1 MEFKDFSQILDLA
14 RQKKAMTP
22 MAVAAAE
29 EDHTLSAAVA
39 AWKEKVVQPW
49 FVGDKAKI
57 LALLKEVGETFDE
70 KYIIDSPDRDQA
82 AFEAVKLVREGKASF
97 LMKGILETSQIVK
110 AILNKETGLATGRTL
125 SHMSITHV
133 PKYHKLLVITDAAI
147 IIEPTLAQKKD
158 IIQNAVIG
166 LRALG
171 YEKPKVAVLTSVEKV
186 NPKMPE
192 SVDAAELKKMW
203 QEGQITDCDLE
214 GPISLDLALN
224 KEAAEIKG
232 YKSEVTGNPDILLMP
247 NLVCGNILS
256 KSLREFADTTTVGS
270 VMGAKVPMVLTSRG
284 ASVRSKYT
292 SIVVL
297 SQMVK

>member
-1 MEFKDFSQILDLA
+1 MEFKDFSQIIDQA
-14 RQKKAMTP
+14 RQKKAKTP

-29 EDHTLSAAVA
+29 EDHTLSAAIQA
-39 AWKEKVVQPW
+39 YKEQVVQPW
-49 FVGDKAKI
+49 LVGDKAKI
-57 LALLKEVGETFDE
+57 LALLKEMNESFPE
-70 KYIIDSPDRDQA
+70 QYIIDSPDRDNA
-82 AFEAVKLVREGKASF
+82 AFEAVKLVREGKAAF

-110 AILNKETGLATGRTL
+110 ALLNKETGLSTGRTL

-147 IIEPTLAQKKD
+147 LIEPTLAQKKD
-158 IIQNAVIG
+158 IIQNAVNG
-166 LRALG
+166 LISMG
-171 YEKPKVAVLTSVEKV
+171 YDKPKVAVLTSVEKV

-203 QEGQITDCDLE
+203 QEGQITGCDLE

-232 YKSEVTGNPDILLMP
+232 YKSEVTGDPDILLMP
-247 NLVCGNILS
+247 NLVAGNILS
-256 KSLREFADTTTVGS
+256 KALREFADTTTVGS

-292 SIVVL
+292 SVVVI